1 MKIIF
6 SILLLISAYFS
17 FSQATFTSFRS
28 GSWSDTTLATGPW
41 TITGSDPNGIPDTN
55 DIVIIQNSHSIIL
68 DKDGSAA
75 SITINTSGTFDWN
88 GKLLTL
94 YGNLSN
100 SGNISGQI
108 KLYIRAN
115 SNISSTSTL
124 FFGLNS
130 GTVGLFQIFNS
141 TVTVSSGTTI
151 NLRSSSTGVNSL
163 GSLNIRNNAH
173 LINNGVISVAS
184 LGNGGAGATSNNR
197 LTNTNG
203 SQFTLLTSLNITSG
217 NLIITNQTGSNFF
230 INSTSSVNIP
240 NCAFYNLTLQGSGT
254 KNAQSNLII
263 NNDLINSSA
272 TLTLGS
278 NNMTVTGNLTTA
290 GSISS
295 TATLNIAGNVSF
307 TGSANLIGDNT
318 ISLNGTSAQ
327 SFSSASSIAFFNL
340 TCNNN
345 AGVSL
350 TSGTYTLSNILNVS
364 AGNFNAGSNI
374 LTMLSDATK
383 TSIIGSSAGT
393 ISGSMIMQR
402 FMAPLNV
409 YRKFDLGSCVSS
421 ATIDDWDNE
430 LYMSIGAP
438 NNVAGYPGG
447 DGDAPTLTGQPGR
460 SVYIYNNQSVATN
473 KYEPVVTGT
482 TLQVGRG
489 YQVVISD
496 GVTNCTSNC
505 FPGRVIDLRGT
516 PNMGTISL
524 PVFRTGSNGSNL
536 VANPFQAHIDW
547 NLVTK
552 SNISNTVYFLEYN
565 GTKSTYLTPLTN
577 PIINPGMGFMCVATG
592 SNPSVSIPQ
601 SAKTTSTSSAFG
613 ARLNS
618 TNEDI
623 VNLKLR
629 ISSTENS
636 EYNEAELVFEKKSS
650 PGFDLEKDFLFGESL
665 DENVPVLTFTDSG
678 KFIIRNFFNDEL
690 ETVSFPLSISTPISS
705 NYSID
710 LEGLYESSSY
720 QDAYLI
726 NNITKEKYPLTY
738 NKSASIYFDKV
749 ENNQFNFVLSK
760 KSNLEE
766 ANNSISNT
774 ITFFSTSENLVIKN
788 LANQIQHFDLKIY
801 NVLGQLL
808 FEQSNAVS
816 GKSELII
823 PTEFMK
829 SDIYVVKL
837 KTTEGSEITKKVV
850 LTK

>member
-6 SILLLISAYFS
+6 SILFFILTNLV
-17 FSQATFTSFRS
+17 FSQATFTSAKN
-28 GSWSDTTLATGPW
+28 GNWSDSNPLTTPW
-41 TITGSDPNGIPDTN
+41 TITGADDNGIPDFNDNVVIGHVIALSSISNANNVTINLNGTLDAKSNTLSIKGSFSNSGSVTN
-55 DIVIIQNSHSIIL
+55 KLNLWFSGSGQKSITSTSNLTLNGLTVLGTTLNIPNGNNISLNLTNLSIRNSGILNNDGIFEFNSISTF
-68 DKDGSAA
+68 GSTGNVLNNQ
-75 SITINTSGTFDWN
+75 SNGTITINSSI
-88 GKLLTL
+88 
-94 YGNLSN
+94 SN
-100 SGNISGQI
+100 TGLNI
-108 KLYIRAN
+108 N
-115 SNISSTSTL
+115 NNSTSN
-124 FFGLNS
+124 F
-130 GTVGLFQIFNS
+130 IM
-141 TVTVSSGTTI
+141 
-151 NLRSSSTGVNSL
+151 
-163 GSLNIRNNAH
+163 NN
-173 LINNGVISVAS
+173 
-184 LGNGGAGATSNNR
+184 GATSIF
-197 LTNTNG
+197 NTSYG
-203 SQFTLLTSLNITSG
+203 
-217 NLIITNQTGSNFF
+217 
-230 INSTSSVNIP
+230 
-240 NCAFYNLTLQGSGT
+240 NLTLQGNST
-254 KNAQSNLII
+254 KTVQSNLTV
-263 NNDLINSSA
+263 NGDLIISA
-272 TLTLGS
+272 GSLSLGS
-278 NNMTVTGNLTTA
+278 NNMTVTGNLTTD

-295 TATLNIAGNVSF
+295 TGTLNIAGNVSF

-318 ISLNGTSAQ
+318 VNLNGTSAQ

-430 LYMSIGAP
+430 LFLSIGAP

-460 SVYIYNNQSVATN
+460 SVYIYNNQSVAAN

-489 YQVVISD
+489 YQVIISD
-496 GVTNCTSNC
+496 GTTNCTSNC
-505 FPGRVIDLRGT
+505 FPGRAIDLRGT

-565 GTKSTYLTPLTN
+565 GTKSTYLTPRTN

-601 SAKTTSTSSAFG
+601 SAKTTSTSSDFG

-690 ETVSFPLSISTPISS
+690 ETVSFPLSISTPISG

-726 NNITKEKYPLTY
+726 NNLTKEKYSLTN

-749 ENNQFNFVLSK
+749 ENDQFNFVLSK

-774 ITFFSTSENLVIKN
+774 ITFFATSENLVIKN

-808 FEQSNAVS
+808 FEVSNAVY

-823 PTEFMK
+823 PTEFLK